1 MEERHSVEELITL
14 LGELVND
21 AWAMPLSG
29 GKVVLERDRILDLVE
44 EIKAVLP
51 GDLQQAKA
59 IVASRNELAAAARR
73 DADAIIRA
81 AEEKAKEL
89 VSESAILREARREAK
104 ELQQASLA
112 KAKETVANAEA
123 QARQILTQAEAHAS
137 ELVRNAENRARE
149 LRNATTGFVDEA
161 LSRSEE
167 VLSQSLAELR
177 RVKQQFKQQ
186 VINQR

>member
-1 MEERHSVEELITL
+1 MDERHSVDELVTL

-21 AWAMPLSG
+21 AWSMPLSG
-29 GKVVLERDRILDLVE
+29 GKVVLERDRLLDLVE

-51 GDLQQAKA
+51 GDLQQARA

-104 ELQQASLA
+104 ELQQASIA
-112 KAKETVANAEA
+112 KAKETVAAAEA
-123 QARQILTQAEAHAS
+123 KARQTITQAETHAN
-137 ELVRNAENRARE
+137 ELVKQAEAKAKE

-161 LSRSEE
+161 LSRSDEA
-167 VLSQSLAELR
+167 LSQSLAELR

-186 VINQR
+186 MPMR